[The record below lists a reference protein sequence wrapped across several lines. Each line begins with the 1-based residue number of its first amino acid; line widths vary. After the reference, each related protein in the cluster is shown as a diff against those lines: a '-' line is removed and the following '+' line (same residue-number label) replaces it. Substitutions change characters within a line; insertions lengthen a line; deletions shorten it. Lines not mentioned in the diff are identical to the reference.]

1 MNLLRK
7 NLNGGVRGTLV
18 GLFVV
23 CFIFGLSARVGVEQP
38 FIQHCLAVI
47 SDHYYLLYFML
58 PVFLLLCFFV
68 IEDDNEAVILRH
80 KTYFR
85 YFVCKWLSL
94 VVISFIFM
102 VVQLLAIVIS
112 GIGLPMDSGWLIA
125 SGGTTEELFTVLSSI
140 FASPALSF
148 TAIAAY
154 MFVGLCVTAMI
165 LMWIGHFL
173 SKSWAIK
180 IMISLYLLSAVSIKI
195 SFLWELPITVFNH
208 IIILHHNLSSPH
220 RLMITVVTSI
230 VLVCVILWTVKKHWN
245 RQLSFSKR
253 QVRGIT
259 PYYCK
264 ELISRKNVTILGAI
278 VVLMVAWKYL
288 QSVGDIS
295 GEEWIVR
302 LFSGHGTGSFHVLS
316 FTEMLLLNGAP
327 IYLLA
332 AFIEKATTEHS
343 AFITVRLKKRKNILV
358 GILTSALLFVLV
370 YGIFLAVL
378 PIIGLSVMGLPIY
391 TNTLTLLGLSV
402 GMKLLDISVQALFII
417 GIYCLTGQIT
427 AGFIG
432 FVAVN
437 LLCIAPIAYLPFGLS
452 SLSRISLPQIGAE
465 GIASLYAI
473 LILLATSALFVVW
486 LFADGYKRLPKN

>member
-1 MNLLRK
+1 
-7 NLNGGVRGTLV
+7 
-18 GLFVV
+18 
-23 CFIFGLSARVGVEQP
+23 
-38 FIQHCLAVI
+38 
-47 SDHYYLLYFML
+47 
-58 PVFLLLCFFV
+58 
-68 IEDDNEAVILRH
+68 
-80 KTYFR
+80 
-85 YFVCKWLSL
+85 
-94 VVISFIFM
+94 
-102 VVQLLAIVIS
+102 
-112 GIGLPMDSGWLIA
+112 
-125 SGGTTEELFTVLSSI
+125 
-140 FASPALSF
+140 
-148 TAIAAY
+148 
-154 MFVGLCVTAMI
+154 
-165 LMWIGHFL
+165 
-173 SKSWAIK
+173 
-180 IMISLYLLSAVSIKI
+180 
-195 SFLWELPITVFNH
+195 
-208 IIILHHNLSSPH
+208 
-220 RLMITVVTSI
+220 
-230 VLVCVILWTVKKHWN
+230 
-245 RQLSFSKR
+245 
-253 QVRGIT
+253 
-259 PYYCK
+259 
-264 ELISRKNVTILGAI
+264 
-278 VVLMVAWKYL
+278 
-288 QSVGDIS
+288 
-295 GEEWIVR
+295 
-302 LFSGHGTGSFHVLS
+302 
-316 FTEMLLLNGAP
+316 MLLLNGAP